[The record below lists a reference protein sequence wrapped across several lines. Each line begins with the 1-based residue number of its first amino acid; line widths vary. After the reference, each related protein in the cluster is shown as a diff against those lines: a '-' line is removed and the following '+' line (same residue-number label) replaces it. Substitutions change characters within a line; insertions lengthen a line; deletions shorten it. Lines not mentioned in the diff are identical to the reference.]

1 MCQKVVF
8 LLVIPRRGRSYQQSK
23 SAGGTPRF
31 LNDKKAD
38 FELIEY
44 LKDEFTVESLTSV
57 IAQLKIPAESLVR
70 KGESIFKESFKGK
83 DLSEKEWIE
92 AMVQYPKLIERPIVV
107 LNNHAVIAR
116 PTEKIDDLK

>member
-1 MCQKVVF
+1 MKYKVYHNS
-8 LLVIPRRGRSYQQSK
+8 RCSK
-23 SAGGTPRF
+23 SRCAIDF

-57 IAQLKIPAESLVR
+57 IAQLNIPAESLVR